1 VRKRSAAAR
10 RAIAWSAMAASAWT
24 VAVLTTGGA
33 AASLLGIRLV
43 SHDWARPAA
52 AAAALIAAGYA
63 AFGRRFDDEFEAIA
77 DGATRT
83 APFVAVAA
91 AAGTVAAAVLWGT
104 FAAAGTD
111 ASGYVSQAALWRS
124 GRLIV
129 DQPFV
134 ARVRWPDADAA
145 FAPLGYDAAPE
156 GHAIVPAYPPGLP
169 LLMAAAQIAGGACAA
184 YFVVPLAAGAAV
196 WFCYVLGRR
205 ARSPAAGAM
214 AALLLACSPVFVYQA
229 LVPMSDVPAAA
240 CWTAALAL
248 VAALPSDR
256 HELAACAAAGCCA
269 ALALLIRPNLVL
281 LALALAPFAVR
292 RAGAAGRWRPRL
304 IAFAAPLVVAGA
316 AFGWINLHRYGSPLR
331 SGYGNMRTAFAASH
345 VALNMAHWIGWL
357 TATETPLIVF
367 AAVSVAAALLAPAG
381 PLSRRS
387 AALVAA
393 TLLAVTASYVGYT
406 PFDEWSYMR
415 FLLPAFPPLLVAM
428 AAAILWMTARLP
440 AAVGVTAVLVLV
452 VGMAGH
458 GVRYVTAAGAGSL
471 RDEAR
476 RYVAV
481 ARFVTEQTPVNAV
494 YISLQH
500 SGSLRYYSGRP
511 VVRFDRIGVDL
522 DRALADL
529 QEAGWRPYVVLED
542 WEETQFKQQF
552 AAASASGRLAGRPMA
567 RLMKYGVNVYDP
579 QTSGRRD
586 GPIEIPASAATPC
599 INR

>member
-1 VRKRSAAAR
+1 
-10 RAIAWSAMAASAWT
+10 MAASAWT

-33 AASLLGIRLV
+33 AVSLAGVRLV
-43 SHDWARPAA
+43 SRGWARPAV

-63 AFGRRFDDEFEAIA
+63 VFGRRFDDEFETIA
-77 DGATRT
+77 RGATRA
-83 APFVAVAA
+83 APIVAVAA
-91 AAGTVAAAVLWGT
+91 AAGAVAAAMLLGT
-104 FAAAGTD
+104 FAAAGAD
-111 ASGYVSQAALWRS
+111 ASGYVSQAALWRD
-124 GRLIV
+124 GRLIA

-134 ARVRWPDADAA
+134 ARVRWPNADAA

-169 LLMAAAQIAGGACAA
+169 LLMAAAQIVGGACAA
-184 YFVVPLAAGAAV
+184 YIVVPLAAGAAV
-196 WFCYVLGRR
+196 WFCYLLGRR

-214 AALLLACSPVFVYQA
+214 AALLLAGSPVFVYQS

-240 CWTAALAL
+240 CWAAALAF
-248 VAALPSDR
+248 VASRPSHRND
-256 HELAACAAAGCCA
+256 LAGSAAAGCCA
-269 ALALLIRPNLVL
+269 ALALFIRPNLVL
-281 LALALAPFAVR
+281 LALAVAAFAMQR
-292 RAGAAGRWRPRL
+292 EDAADRWPARL
-304 IAFAAPLVVAGA
+304 IAFAAPLAAAGA
-316 AFGWINLHRYGSPLR
+316 AFGWMNLHRYGSPLR

-345 VALNMAHWIGWL
+345 VAPNIAHWTGWL

-367 AAVSVAAALLAPAG
+367 AAVGVAAAFVAPAG

-387 AALVAA
+387 AALIAA
-393 TLLAVTASYVGYT
+393 TTLAVTLSYVGYA
-406 PFDEWSYMR
+406 PFDEWSYLR

-428 AAAILWMTARLP
+428 AAALLWMRTRLP

-458 GVRYVTAAGAGSL
+458 GVRYLTAAGVGSL
-471 RDEAR
+471 RDDAR

-481 ARFVTEQTPVNAV
+481 ARFATEQTPANAV

-511 VVRFDRIGVDL
+511 VIRFDRISVDL

-529 QEAGWRPYVVLED
+529 RQAGWRPYVVLED

-552 AAASASGRLAGRPMA
+552 AAASQTGRLAGRPIA

-579 QTSGRRD
+579 QAGTRG
-586 GPIEIPASAATPC
+586 GPSEIPLSTDMRC
-599 INR
+599 IDR

>member
-1 VRKRSAAAR
+1 
-10 RAIAWSAMAASAWT
+10 MAASAWT
-24 VAVLTTGGA
+24 VVVLTTGGA
-33 AASLLGIRLV
+33 AVSLVGVRLV
-43 SHDWARPAA
+43 SRDWVRPAVV
-52 AAAALIAAGYA
+52 AAALIVAGYG
-63 AFGRRFDDEFEAIA
+63 AFGRRFNDEFQTIEHA
-77 DGATRT
+77 ATRA
-83 APFVAVAA
+83 APIVAVAA
-91 AAGTVAAAVLWGT
+91 AAGAVTAALVWGT

-111 ASGYVSQAALWRS
+111 ASGYVSQAALWRD

-134 ARVRWPDADAA
+134 ARVRWPNADAA

-169 LLMAAAQIAGGACAA
+169 LLMAAAQIVGGACAA
-184 YFVVPLAAGAAV
+184 YVVVPLAAGAAV
-196 WFCYVLGRR
+196 WFCYLLGRR
-205 ARSPAAGAM
+205 ARSPAVGAM
-214 AALLLACSPVFVYQA
+214 AALLLACSPVFVYQT

-240 CWTAALAL
+240 CWTAALAF
-248 VAALPSDR
+248 VTRRSHR
-256 HELAACAAAGCCA
+256 HEPAAIAAAGCCA

-281 LALALAPFAVR
+281 LALAVAPFAVR
-292 RAGAAGRWRPRL
+292 HEDPTDRWRPRL

-316 AFGWINLHRYGSPLR
+316 VFGWINLHRYGSPLR

-345 VALNMAHWIGWL
+345 VAPNIAHWTGWL

-367 AAVSVAAALLAPAG
+367 AALGVAVALAAPAG

-393 TLLAVTASYVGYT
+393 ATFAVTLSYAGYA
-406 PFDEWSYMR
+406 PFDEWSYLR
-415 FLLPAFPPLLVAM
+415 FLLPAFPPLFVAM
-428 AAAILWMTARLP
+428 AAAILWMTTRLP

-458 GVRYVTAAGAGSL
+458 GVRYLTAAGVGSL

-481 ARFVTEQTPVNAV
+481 ARFATEQTPANAV

-500 SGSLRYYSGRP
+500 SGSLRYYSRRP
-511 VVRFDRIGVDL
+511 VIRFDRIGVDL
-522 DRALADL
+522 DRAVADL
-529 QEAGWRPYVVLED
+529 QQAGWRPYVVLED

-552 AAASASGRLAGRPMA
+552 AAASETGRLAGRPIA

-579 QTSGRRD
+579 QAETRA
-586 GPIEIPASAATPC
+586 GPREIPLSTDMAC
-599 INR
+599 IDR

>member
-1 VRKRSAAAR
+1 VR
-10 RAIAWSAMAASAWT
+10 RAVAWSAMAASAWT

-33 AASLLGIRLV
+33 AVSLVGVRLV
-43 SHDWARPAA
+43 SRDWARPAV

-77 DGATRT
+77 RAATRA
-83 APFVAVAA
+83 APIVAVAA
-91 AAGTVAAAVLWGT
+91 AAGAVAAAMLWGT

-111 ASGYVSQAALWRS
+111 ASGYVSQAALWRD

-145 FAPLGYDAAPE
+145 FAPLGYDATPE

-169 LLMAAAQIAGGACAA
+169 LLMAAAQIVGGACAA
-184 YFVVPLAAGAAV
+184 YIVVPLAAGAAV
-196 WFCYVLGRR
+196 WFCYLLGRR

-214 AALLLACSPVFVYQA
+214 AALLLACSPVFVYQS

-240 CWTAALAL
+240 CWAAAL
-248 VAALPSDR
+248 VFVVPRPSHRD
-256 HELAACAAAGCCA
+256 ELARSAAAGCCA
-269 ALALLIRPNLVL
+269 ALAFLIRPNLVL
-281 LALALAPFAVR
+281 LALAVAPFAVR
-292 RAGAAGRWRPRL
+292 REDVAGRWPSRL
-304 IAFAAPLVVAGA
+304 FAFAAPLVAAAA
-316 AFGWINLHRYGSPLR
+316 AFGWINLYRYGSPLR
-331 SGYGNMRTAFAASH
+331 SGYGNMRTAFASSH
-345 VALNMAHWIGWL
+345 VAPNIAHWTAWL

-367 AAVSVAAALLAPAG
+367 AAVGVAVALVAPAG

-393 TLLAVTASYVGYT
+393 ATRV
-406 PFDEWSYMR
+406 
-415 FLLPAFPPLLVAM
+415 
-428 AAAILWMTARLP
+428 
-440 AAVGVTAVLVLV
+440 
-452 VGMAGH
+452 
-458 GVRYVTAAGAGSL
+458 GSL

-481 ARFVTEQTPVNAV
+481 ARFATEQTPANAV

-500 SGSLRYYSGRP
+500 SGSLRYYAGRP
-511 VVRFDRIGVDL
+511 VIRFDRISVDL
-522 DRALADL
+522 DRAVADL
-529 QEAGWRPYVVLED
+529 QHAGWRPYVVLED

-552 AAASASGRLAGRPMA
+552 AAASEAGRLVGRPIA

-579 QTSGRRD
+579 QPSERSD
-586 GPIEIPASAATPC
+586 GPIEIPAWTGTTCSD
-599 INR
+599 R